1 LTVSGPFFTAMRNIL
16 FLIVIAVSFA
26 TNAQEGTLTGLVT
39 DNNDEPLLGASVIY
53 RADFTRGDNTDDN
66 GIYLLK
72 LPVGKCRIICRYT
85 SMVTDTFFVNI
96 TEGGTVTR
104 NIKLQRIYQE
114 IDGVTVMVGKFDKPL
129 EDQTVSMEILKP
141 EMIENKNTRSIE
153 TALDQTPGLN
163 ILDGEPQIRGG
174 SGFTFGVGSKVAVIV
189 DDMPMLSGDAGRP
202 EWGFI
207 PVENIHQIEV
217 VKGAASVLSGSSALS
232 GSIHIRTAYPSN
244 KPKTK
249 VNIYSG
255 FYSKPNVEG
264 ATWWDDAP
272 LITGANFLHSR
283 KVKNWDIVVG
293 GNLNYDHGYIG
304 PPVEDSSIQASQ
316 YADSI
321 TNFTNSQMQSK
332 RARVNF
338 NIRHRSKKYRGMSY
352 GLNGNAM
359 ISQSNLAFAWLGDS
373 ANLFRAYPG
382 AIILQDQWIFH
393 LDPFLNLMTQS
404 NGMHQFRGRMLH
416 SDNQMTADQSNK
428 ATTFYGDYMFKK
440 QYKSLVDFDFIGGIT
455 GQFINSE
462 ANMYI
467 GSGSPNNQFLNV
479 SAYTQLEKKIKKVLN
494 LSVGGRI
501 EYFQLND
508 SITALK
514 PIFRA
519 GSSLKIYQ
527 ETYLRASYGQGFRF
541 PTITE
546 RYIRTGIGNF
556 GVFPNPDLKP
566 ESSWNAEIGVKQG
579 IKIGGVYGYLDLAG
593 FWQEYQNTIEYMFGF
608 WGDPSVPGF
617 AGFKFLNTG
626 ESRVLGLDLSFS
638 GKADLGE
645 NATMVFM
652 TGYNYI
658 VPTSLTPDYVYGAD
672 TLFYQKEYSF
682 NTTSLD
688 PSRGILK
695 YRFLHNVKAD
705 VEVTIKNKFSIGG
718 SVKYFSKIENMD
730 IVIQEFEE
738 MTDGLVFV
746 QDIEYMDFYFAN
758 RKGNWIFDARV
769 SYNLNDHHKIAVVGS
784 NITNNVYSLRP
795 LKIEQPRTIMLQYTY
810 SLDKNKKEGATTPE
824 GGPAKAQL

>member
-1 LTVSGPFFTAMRNIL
+1 MTVSGPFFTAMRNIL